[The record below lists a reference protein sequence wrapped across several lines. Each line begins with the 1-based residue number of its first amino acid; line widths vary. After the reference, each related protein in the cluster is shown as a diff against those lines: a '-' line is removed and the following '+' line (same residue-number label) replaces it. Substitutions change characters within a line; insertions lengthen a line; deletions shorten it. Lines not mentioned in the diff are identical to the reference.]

1 MLYLGVPPGG
11 PGKETVMPEN
21 CEMSVREGILTITVK
36 LNTDLGL
43 SKSQKS
49 RVIATT
55 RGNARVPGAEDVMI
69 GLNVYKKIEG

>member
-11 PGKETVMPEN
+11 PGKENEMPEN
-21 CEMSVREGILTITVK
+21 CEMTVREGILTITVK
-36 LNTDLGL
+36 LNEDLGL

-69 GLNVYKKIEG
+69 GLNVYKKV

>member
-1 MLYLGVPPGG
+1 MCYTRGPPGG

-21 CEMSVREGILTITVK
+21 CEMSVREGILTIVVK
-36 LNTDLGL
+36 LNEDLGL

-69 GLNVYKKIEG
+69 GLNVYKKV

>member
-1 MLYLGVPPGG
+1 
-11 PGKETVMPEN
+11 MPEN
-21 CEMSVREGILTITVK
+21 CEMTVREGILTITVK
-36 LNTDLGL
+36 LNEDLGL

-69 GLNVYKKIEG
+69 GLNVYKKV

>member
-1 MLYLGVPPGG
+1 
-11 PGKETVMPEN
+11 MPEN
-21 CEMSVREGILTITVK
+21 CNMQVRDGILTITVV
-36 LNTDLGL
+36 LNEDLGL

-69 GLNVYKKIEG
+69 GLNVYKKV

>member
-1 MLYLGVPPGG
+1 MCYTLGAPGG
-11 PGKETVMPEN
+11 SGEGDSNMPEN
-21 CEMSVREGILTITVK
+21 CNMQVRDGILTITVV
-36 LNTDLGL
+36 LNEDLGL

-69 GLNVYKKIEG
+69 GLNVYKKV

>member
-1 MLYLGVPPGG
+1 MS
-11 PGKETVMPEN
+11 EN
-21 CEMSVREGILTITVK
+21 CEMNVREGILTITVN
-36 LNTDLGL
+36 LNEDLGL

-69 GLNVYKKIEG
+69 GLNVYKKV

>member
-1 MLYLGVPPGG
+1 
-11 PGKETVMPEN
+11 MPEN
-21 CEMSVREGILTITVK
+21 CKMSVREGILTIEVN
-36 LNTDLGL
+36 LNEDLGL

-69 GLNVYKKIEG
+69 GLNVYKKV

>member
-1 MLYLGVPPGG
+1 M
-11 PGKETVMPEN
+11 T
-21 CEMSVREGILTITVK
+21 VREGILTITVK
-36 LNTDLGL
+36 LNEDLGL

-69 GLNVYKKIEG
+69 GLNVYKKV